1 MSWTADLFQP
11 VLRVTID
18 RKGQL
23 AVVGPQF
30 ESPFNHL
37 KTQLKVEIQ
46 KQLLAGG
53 QHRPVPDAGRSRSL
67 LNVPS

>member
-1 MSWTADLFQP
+1 MSWKADLFQP
-11 VLRVTID
+11 ALRVPIH
-18 RKGQL
+18 RKGLL

-37 KTQLKVEIQ
+37 KTQLKVERQ
-46 KQLLAGG
+46 KQLLSGE
-53 QHRPVPDAGRSRSL
+53 QHRPVPDAVRSRSP